1 MAFRGHSGWV
11 SSVCWSP
18 TSEYILCSGSYDST
32 IRVWDVRSK
41 TPLYSVEA
49 EDTDKKDKVLSVHW
63 NGEKILAGGEDKKLR
78 IFKAKV

>member
-1 MAFRGHSGWV
+1 
-11 SSVCWSP
+11 
-18 TSEYILCSGSYDST
+18 
-32 IRVWDVRSK
+32 
-41 TPLYSVEA
+41 LYSVEA